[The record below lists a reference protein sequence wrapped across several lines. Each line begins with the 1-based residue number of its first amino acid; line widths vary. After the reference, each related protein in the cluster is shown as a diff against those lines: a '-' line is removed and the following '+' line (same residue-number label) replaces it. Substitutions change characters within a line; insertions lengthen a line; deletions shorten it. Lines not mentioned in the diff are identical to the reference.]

1 MKKSD
6 LIKIVSKDTK
16 ISKKNATKAVNS
28 VFISITRS
36 LKKGEKVTLIG
47 FGTFDVAKK
56 KGRTGR
62 NPSTGE
68 KIKVKACNVPRFRAG
83 KSLKSAANKQTDG
96 GGTGP
101 RIKKK

>member
-36 LKKGEKVTLIG
+36 LKKG
-47 FGTFDVAKK
+47 
-56 KGRTGR
+56 
-62 NPSTGE
+62 
-68 KIKVKACNVPRFRAG
+68 
-83 KSLKSAANKQTDG
+83 KSNFNWFWDF
-96 GGTGP
+96 
-101 RIKKK
+101 